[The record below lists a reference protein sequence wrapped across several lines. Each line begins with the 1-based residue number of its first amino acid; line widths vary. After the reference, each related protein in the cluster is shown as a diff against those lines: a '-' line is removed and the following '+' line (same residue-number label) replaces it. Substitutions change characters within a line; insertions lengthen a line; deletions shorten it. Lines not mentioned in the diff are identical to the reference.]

1 MKEKYQY
8 STVKDTTTPEALILF
23 AGLGLM
29 IYLCANHSDL
39 ERLTFWILTFIC
51 VSVLGCWIGR
61 FIFPIRVA
69 ADDYAV
75 TFSRIFRKKI
85 PYSSIKSIDLRTEKR
100 TYKTKSGNRT
110 VRHTTTTEIIT
121 FHCEKGDHSFA
132 SELESS
138 QKSLAWVNN
147 STIVSP
153 DDTTYSPFS
162 RLKVYIEER
171 IPIMQID

>member
-1 MKEKYQY
+1 MKEKYTY
-8 STVKDTTTPEALILF
+8 ETVKDDSHATEGLLF
-23 AGLGLM
+23 FVGFALM
-29 IYLCANHSDL
+29 IYLFMKGSDL

-61 FIFPIRVA
+61 FIFPMRFA

-147 STIVSP
+147 STIVSA
-153 DDTTYSPFS
+153 DDMTYSAFS
-162 RLKVYIEER
+162 RLKVYIEDR
-171 IPIMQID
+171 LNKI